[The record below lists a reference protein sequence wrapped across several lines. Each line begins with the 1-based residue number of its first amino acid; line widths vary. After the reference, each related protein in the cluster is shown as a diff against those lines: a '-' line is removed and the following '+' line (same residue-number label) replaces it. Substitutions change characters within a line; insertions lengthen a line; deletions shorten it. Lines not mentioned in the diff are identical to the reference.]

1 MDVTV
6 IRVHLLRA
14 LALLLTLAGIATTA
28 NLRAV
33 LAKSFFLISG
43 PLGVPGARWRSP
55 GFQSSKERTALK
67 DL

>member
-1 MDVTV
+1 MNVTV

-33 LAKSFFLISG
+33 LQ
-43 PLGVPGARWRSP
+43 PPN
-55 GFQSSKERTALK
+55 ERKAAPQFALK
-67 DL
+67 DSSGKTIEIEGLPWQSRSS

>member
-1 MDVTV
+1 MNVTV

-33 LAKSFFLISG
+33 LQ
-43 PLGVPGARWRSP
+43 PPN
-55 GFQSSKERTALK
+55 ERKAAPQFALK
-67 DL
+67 DS